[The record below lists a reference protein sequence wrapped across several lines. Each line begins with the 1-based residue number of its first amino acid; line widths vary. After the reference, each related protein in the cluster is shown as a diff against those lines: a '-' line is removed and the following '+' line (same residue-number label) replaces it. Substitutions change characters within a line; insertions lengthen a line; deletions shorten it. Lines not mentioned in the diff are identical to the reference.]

1 MLFLVSMDNYILIDV
16 KNAIYNIDVNVR
28 KYSGHI
34 TYIIKIN
41 IYTMHRK
48 QARCEKSASHTLFET
63 DICFSINILIEV
75 ICYLMTIFL
84 SNIKLLIMISFL
96 QIIIQ
101 FSCMN
106 VYTCNIVPSHDTN
119 YIKKKNTA
127 FYIDEVRLE
136 PGKC

>member
-34 TYIIKIN
+34 TYVIRIN
-41 IYTMHRK
+41 IYTMQHN
-48 QARCEKSASHTLFET
+48 QARCKKAPPTLYFET

-75 ICYLMTIFL
+75 ICYFMTIFL
-84 SNIKLLIMISFL
+84 SNIKLLIMISIL

-119 YIKKKNTA
+119 YIRKKNTA

>member
-16 KNAIYNIDVNVR
+16 KNAIYNIDVNVK
-28 KYSGHI
+28 KYSGQSLMLSES
-34 TYIIKIN
+34 TYTQCTISRHVAKKRHPHFISKPTFVFQLIFWS
-41 IYTMHRK
+41 
-48 QARCEKSASHTLFET
+48 KS
-63 DICFSINILIEV
+63 
-75 ICYLMTIFL
+75 CYFMTIFL

>member
-1 MLFLVSMDNYILIDV
+1 MLILVSMNNYILIDV

-34 TYIIKIN
+34 TYVIRIN
-41 IYTMHRK
+41 IYTMHHK
-48 QARCEKSASHTLFET
+48 QARCKKAPPTLYFET

-75 ICYLMTIFL
+75 ICYFMTIFL

-119 YIKKKNTA
+119 YIRKKNTA